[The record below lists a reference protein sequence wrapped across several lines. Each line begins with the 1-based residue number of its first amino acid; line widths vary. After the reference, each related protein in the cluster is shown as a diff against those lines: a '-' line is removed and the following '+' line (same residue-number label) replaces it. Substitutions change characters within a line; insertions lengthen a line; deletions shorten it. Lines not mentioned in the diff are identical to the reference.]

1 MDKIKV
7 QFIGINNIPKVKD
20 DEIFRARK
28 VKWDTKGYQTDEY
41 LSFYD
46 YHIIFINYPFSHPYP
61 SDPSGFLDYI
71 NGGGIV
77 VIFVGYSRD
86 YPWSENFLEV
96 SYGKGNSI
104 NPASKHWLKVIF

>member
-46 YHIIFINYPFSHPYP
+46 YHIIFINYPFSHPYT
-61 SDPSGFLDYI
+61 SDPSRFLDYI
-71 NGGGIV
+71 
-77 VIFVGYSRD
+77 Y
-86 YPWSENFLEV
+86 
-96 SYGKGNSI
+96 
-104 NPASKHWLKVIF
+104 